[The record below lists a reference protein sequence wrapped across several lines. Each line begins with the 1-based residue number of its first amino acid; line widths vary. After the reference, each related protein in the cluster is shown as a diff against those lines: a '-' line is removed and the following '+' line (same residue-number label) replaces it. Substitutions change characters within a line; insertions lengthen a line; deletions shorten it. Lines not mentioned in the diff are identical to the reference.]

1 MSVIIST
8 DGRENTEKVF
18 MMETSSILF
27 PLPLDVLVH
36 LEMFRVVF
44 LFVQIWRNWIF

>member
-36 LEMFRVVF
+36 LEMFRVF
-44 LFVQIWRNWIF
+44 SFVQIWRNWIF